1 MIPKETAVNDISFRE
16 IAKLYS
22 LKKLMDDIK
31 KTDCNHKQLYQ
42 LYKISRTV
50 NTKRNNSYTFSKGTA
65 QPSPSSSHGIT
76 LSLS

>member
-31 KTDCNHKQLYQ
+31 KLTAT
-42 LYKISRTV
+42 I
-50 NTKRNNSYTFSKGTA
+50 NSCVSFIK
-65 QPSPSSSHGIT
+65 SPGQ
-76 LSLS
+76 